1 MTDTV
6 KAEPVEVPH
15 LEIPGVYRI
24 ETMTLKEGMP
34 MVLDMTRAVYPHDE
48 VFGDYCTVNEYI
60 DAPPDEVF
68 EYLSDTRSLCEWT
81 YSMRGFERTDQ
92 PDLWVSDDRIGS
104 NTRIYTRTE
113 SSRET
118 RTVDYHCAWDQGEHL
133 WMIYLMRVVDA
144 QLLFNKPGSV
154 VLWTNCHHPFYDEN
168 AYPETAPADR
178 PVWVGDFWHLFAAG
192 HLLELRNLKA
202 ICEHRHANGQPIK
215 PEWMN

>member
-48 VFGDYCTVNEYI
+48 IFGDYCTVNEYI

-68 EYLSDTRSLCEWT
+68 DYLSDTRSLCEWT
-81 YSMRGFERTDQ
+81 YSMRGFERTEQ

-144 QLLFNKPGSV
+144 QKLFNKPGSV

>member
-24 ETMTLKEGMP
+24 ETMTVKEGMP

-81 YSMRGFERTDQ
+81 YSMRGFERTDE

-144 QLLFNKPGSV
+144 QKVFNKPGSV

-168 AYPETAPADR
+168 AYPAAAPADR

-202 ICEHRHANGQPIK
+202 ICEHRHAGGQPIK
-215 PEWMN
+215 PEWMD